1 MINASRRQDTNTF
14 SPRVP
19 GFPAGAGSLFGQ
31 MTAPAPRSVSGPPP
45 ALNRRAR
52 KKAPWVACHRAET
65 CEGVFSGNFT
75 AAELAT
81 VVVLAAV
88 VAFIVGAG
96 LGVLF
101 MPPTLGQ

>member
-1 MINASRRQDTNTF
+1 MINASRRQETETV
-14 SPRVP
+14 SPRSTW
-19 GFPAGAGSLFGQ
+19 FPAAAGSLFGQ
-31 MTAPAPRSVSGPPP
+31 MKAPGPRSVSGPPP

-52 KKAPWVACHRAET
+52 KEAPSVAVHRVET
-65 CEGVFSGNFT
+65 CKGVVSVNFT

-81 VVVLAAV
+81 VLVLAAV

-101 MPPTLGQ
+101 MPLTLGQ